1 MGFVT
6 RKQII
11 FSFAILLAFVIAHQ
25 IVYSLSFLDRTLS
38 PEIYLQ
44 RCAVWLSLF
53 LFVIY
58 LGWISFHRVG
68 GILHCCF
75 AIIMTFFV
83 YGVSEASIFIWFLFC
98 YGVMCYVLYR
108 IDETSENAIA
118 DVMVDREKYQ
128 NEKNDLELSYKVKGE
143 GISILFEKY
152 STYYNL
158 RKLAEELATTMSV
171 TKLGEIVVQRTS
183 EFISRG
189 DHLTLILAD
198 ASGQNLS
205 VIASKALKKGSKL
218 LDKEGDMFDHWSIK
232 NRKRFIVMDTHQDF
246 RFDVTQ
252 ASKQKNLRSLIIS
265 PILYEGRV
273 IGALRIH
280 SQEPETFTNDDLRL
294 LDAIAGLSSSAI
306 SNALLYEKTEE
317 LAIRDSLTGLYVRRY
332 FYDRLKQEHKRA
344 LLTKRPLSLMM
355 CDLDF
360 FKECND
366 KYGHA
371 TGDLMLVKFAEIIKT
386 ECEAGFVAR
395 YGGEEFVVLLSES
408 SSEEALDMAE
418 KLRRKVET
426 TLFEVRRESVQ
437 MTVSIGVASMPE
449 NTLDLR
455 MLVQKAD
462 EALYEAK
469 RSGRNRVCLSHD

>member
-6 RKQII
+6 RKQVI
-11 FSFAILLAFVIAHQ
+11 FSFSIFLAFVIAHQ
-25 IVYSLSFLDRTLS
+25 IVFSLSFLETTVT
-38 PEIYLQ
+38 PEIFLQ

-58 LGWISFHRVG
+58 LGWISYRVVG
-68 GILHCCF
+68 GLVHCCF
-75 AIIMTFFV
+75 ACIMTFFV
-83 YGVSEASIFIWFLFC
+83 YGVAESSIFIWFLFAFSGIC
-98 YGVMCYVLYR
+98 YGMFRV
-108 IDETSENAIA
+108 DEVSENAIA

-128 NEKNDLELSYKVKGE
+128 NEKNDLELSYKLKGE

-171 TKLGEIVVQRTS
+171 SKLGQIVVQRTS

-189 DHLTLILAD
+189 DQVALILAD

-205 VIASKALKKGSKL
+205 VIASKALKKGSRL
-218 LDKEGDMFDHWSIK
+218 LDKEGDMFDRWSVK

-252 ASKQKNLRSLIIS
+252 TSKQKNLRSLIIS

-280 SQEPETFTNDDLRL
+280 SQEPETFSNDDLRL

-306 SNALLYEKTEE
+306 SNAMLFEKTEE
-317 LAIRDSLTGLYVRRY
+317 LAIRDSLTGLFVRRY
-332 FYDRLKQEHKRA
+332 FYDHLKQEHKRA

-371 TGDLMLVKFAEIIKT
+371 AGDLMLVKFAEIIKT
-386 ECEAGFVAR
+386 ECDSGFVAR
-395 YGGEEFVVLLSES
+395 YGGEEFVVLLSDS
-408 SSEEALDMAE
+408 GPNEAMIVGE
-418 KLRRKVET
+418 NLRRRVEST
-426 TLFEVRRESVQ
+426 FFEVRRESVQ
-437 MTVSIGVASMPE
+437 MTVSVGIASMPQ
-449 NTLDLR
+449 NTLDLQ
-455 MLVQKAD
+455 MLVQRAD

-469 RSGRNRVCLSHD
+469 RSGRNKVCLSRD